1 MITAKTVHIWF
12 DISFWSV
19 SLDVSARMKKYQPT
33 FRDYFEV
40 LEPKWLQT
48 VTEWKAN
55 LCCRL
60 CCCWAL
66 LALWN
71 TSHSDSFSLQSLAVG
86 RESVE
91 SFGRGAHLV
100 WWRQKPSARIK
111 ADISLWERESGPRE
125 RTTVQTNNGSCSFF
139 FLFFLFIAP
148 SRCQPQQP
156 LCPLWHPMAAL
167 LHHMKERRRGG
178 VGSCRLGLGT
188 WIQSWGAVSSSGV
201 KVFSG
206 EFLMC
211 PTSWLFPDFS
221 SASVEMSSA
230 QFF

>member
-1 MITAKTVHIWF
+1 MITAMDVFHIGF
-12 DISFWSV
+12 NVSLSV
-19 SLDVSARMKKYQPT
+19 SLDVSARIKKISPHFWRLFWGFKAQMTSNCDWMERESLLSSLLLLGPPCPVEHQPQWQL
-33 FRDYFEV
+33 FS
-40 LEPKWLQT
+40 
-48 VTEWKAN
+48 AIS
-55 LCCRL
+55 
-60 CCCWAL
+60 CCW
-66 LALWN
+66 
-71 TSHSDSFSLQSLAVG
+71 

-100 WWRQKPSARIK
+100 WWRQKPSAHIK
-111 ADISLWERESGPRE
+111 ADISLWESGPRE
-125 RTTVQTNNGSCSFF
+125 RELQYKLTMAAAVFSFFF
-139 FLFFLFIAP
+139 FLFIVP

>member
-1 MITAKTVHIWF
+1 MITAMTIHIWF
-12 DISFWSV
+12 ESSFWSV
-19 SLDVSARMKKYQPT
+19 SLDVSARMKKYPPT
-33 FRDYFEV
+33 FRDYLEV
-40 LEPKWLQT
+40 LKPKWLQT

-139 FLFFLFIAP
+139 FLFF
-148 SRCQPQQP
+148 
-156 LCPLWHPMAAL
+156 
-167 LHHMKERRRGG
+167 
-178 VGSCRLGLGT
+178 
-188 WIQSWGAVSSSGV
+188 
-201 KVFSG
+201 
-206 EFLMC
+206 
-211 PTSWLFPDFS
+211 
-221 SASVEMSSA
+221 
-230 QFF
+230 FFYL